1 MKHNRG
7 FTLIE
12 LMVVIAILGVLAAIA
27 VPQYNGYVLKSK
39 LTEGFNNLS
48 DLRTRLEQFYQDNR
62 MYADAGGVCGRD
74 AGGTIRV
81 AMPAYPTV
89 KHFTYTCTS
98 TNAGQG
104 FLLTATANDLG
115 FTYTVTETNIK
126 ATTAVPA
133 GYTTNTACWV
143 SSKSGC

>member
-12 LMVVIAILGVLAAIA
+12 LMVVIAILGILAAIA
-27 VPQYNGYVLKSK
+27 VPQYSEYVLKSK

-62 MYADAGGVCGRD
+62 KYADGAGVCGKD
-74 AGGTIRV
+74 DVGTVRV
-81 AMPAYPTV
+81 AMPTTPVV
-89 KHFTYTCTS
+89 KYFVYTCTS

-104 FLLTATANDLG
+104 FLLSATGQG
-115 FTYTVTETNIK
+115 FTYTLTETNVK
-126 ATTAVPA
+126 ATTAAPA

-143 SSKSGC
+143 RSKGGC

>member
-1 MKHNRG
+1 MEHNRG

-12 LMVVIAILGVLAAIA
+12 LMVVIAILGILATIA
-27 VPQYNGYVLKSK
+27 VPQYNGYILKSK

-62 MYADAGGVCGRD
+62 MYADAAGVCGKD
-74 AGGTIRV
+74 AGGTVRV
-81 AMPAYPTV
+81 AMPTTPVV
-89 KHFTYTCTS
+89 KYFTYTCTS

-104 FLLTATANDLG
+104 FLLSATGQG
-115 FTYTVTETNIK
+115 FTYTLTETNVK
-126 ATTAVPA
+126 ATTTVPA

-143 SSKSGC
+143 SNKSGC